1 MHLYAALLQIPGVDA
16 PALTWQEQ
24 ISTNWENT
32 GFMRWPLALCLA
44 LGIIVIIV
52 KFISLTA
59 KASKTRTVLREVDE
73 LLTQRRIREAL
84 EFTRDS
90 DTPAAK
96 ILYAG
101 LERHEEGSERV
112 MKAIENQGLIE
123 MSKLEKGLVV
133 LATLTNVAPLL
144 GFLGTVSGMIGSFT
158 VISESGMD
166 PQKMAGGISEALI
179 TTAAGLVIA
188 IPCQIA
194 YNYFTNSV
202 QRFVLDIEESAAH
215 FIEVLSG
222 DFEMIEKQVD
232 TLHEAAHEEHDEETA
247 EEESEEEEALAST

>member
-44 LGIIVIIV
+44 IGIIVIIV
-52 KFISLTA
+52 KFISLTS
-59 KASKTRTVLREVDE
+59 KAAKTRRVIKDVDE
-73 LLTQRRIREAL
+73 LLTQRRIREAIEL
-84 EFTRDS
+84 TRET

-101 LERHEEGSERV
+101 LERHEEGADRV

-123 MSKLEKGLVV
+123 LSKLEKGLVV

-144 GFLGTVSGMIGSFT
+144 GFLGTVVGMIIAFQSIEAAGEVEAT
-158 VISESGMD
+158 LV
-166 PQKMAGGISEALI
+166 AGGIKVALL
-179 TTAAGLVIA
+179 TTAIGLIIA
-188 IPCQIA
+188 IPVSIGH
-194 YNYFTNSV
+194 NYFV
-202 QRFVLDIEESAAH
+202 ARIDALVIDMEESAQK
-215 FIEVLSG
+215 
-222 DFEMIEKQVD
+222 MVD
-232 TLHEAAHEEHDEETA
+232 TLHSIETGR
-247 EEESEEEEALAST
+247 AS